1 MSQLEDALAFQVQA
15 VGLPAPLREVTGLVP
30 GRKFR
35 VDFVWL
41 SHGLVV
47 EVDGGVWGK
56 SRHTS
61 GVGFTRDCE
70 KTNLLTL
77 AGFRIL
83 RVTAQHV
90 KSGQAIAW
98 IEQALGRATCRTA

>member
-1 MSQLEDALAFQVQA
+1 MSQLEDALAFQIRA
-15 VGLPAPLREVTGLVP
+15 VGLPAPLREVKDLIP
-30 GRKFR
+30 GRRFR
-35 VDFVWL
+35 VDFCWPE
-41 SHGLVV
+41 HRLVV
-47 EVDGGVWGK
+47 EADGGVWGK

-77 AGFRIL
+77 AGYRIL

-90 KSGQAIAW
+90 KGGQAVNW
-98 IEQALGRATCRTA
+98 IEKALGRATCRTA